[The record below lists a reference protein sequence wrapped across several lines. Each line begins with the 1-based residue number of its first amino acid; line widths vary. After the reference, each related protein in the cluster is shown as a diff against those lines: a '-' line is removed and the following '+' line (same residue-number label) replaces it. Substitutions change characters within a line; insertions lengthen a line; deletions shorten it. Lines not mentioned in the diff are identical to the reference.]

1 MAAIEK
7 QTGTNLGGVKLL
19 RLFSLAGATALSN
32 GNKIPNAYSAVIS
45 DDITPGTV
53 DEIYFMENT
62 GNLEVDLPSSGNGF
76 SATAKFTAFIPKTNA
91 ASLAAATE
99 HAGRKTIALVTD
111 ENDNV
116 RLLGNDTEDI
126 AISLKETN
134 MPGVNGYNITI
145 AFVSRSPVPYFTGGL
160 S

>member
-7 QTGTNLGGVKLL
+7 QTGIDLGGAKLL

-32 GNKIPNAYSAVIS
+32 GNKIPNAYNAVIS
-45 DDITPGTV
+45 DDITPGNV

-62 GNLEVDLPSSGNGF
+62 GNLETDISTGENGYF
-76 SATAKFTAFIPKTNA
+76 YTAKFSAFIPKTNA
-91 ASLAAATE
+91 TSLAAAID
-99 HAGRKTIALVTD
+99 HAGKKTIALVTD
-111 ENDNV
+111 ENGNV
-116 RLLGNDTEDI
+116 RLLGNDSEEI
-126 AISLKETN
+126 AISFKETN

-145 AFVSRSPVPYFTGGL
+145 AFVSRSPVPYFNGGL